1 MVTFP
6 ISEGIRLVADSILV
20 VTAKGIDVEWFT
32 EDIVINLS
40 STGLIGTIVVDFS
53 YDISSIIEYTL
64 NSGTTWNAFNSGTA
78 ISGGQSRFI
87 RVTDGNE
94 VNFRAKI
101 AGNINRV
108 VVSTP

>member
-1 MVTFP
+1 MVTFG
-6 ISEGIRLVADSILV
+6 INEGIRPVGDSILV
-20 VTAKGIDVEWFT
+20 VTSKGIDAEWFAS
-32 EDIVINLS
+32 DIIIDLS
-40 STGLIGTIVVDFS
+40 SSSVLATIVVDFS

-64 NSGTTWNAFNSGTA
+64 NSGTTWNQFNNGTA
-78 ISGGQSRFI
+78 VKGGQSRFI
-87 RVTDGNE
+87 RVTDGNQ